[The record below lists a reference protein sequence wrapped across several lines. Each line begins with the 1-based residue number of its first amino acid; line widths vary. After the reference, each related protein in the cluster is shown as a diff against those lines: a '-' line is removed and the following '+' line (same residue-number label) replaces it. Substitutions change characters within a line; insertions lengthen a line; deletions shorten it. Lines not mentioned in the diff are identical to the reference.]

1 MNDKEKEKLSQYN
14 LRRDR
19 MVADR
24 EAAKAAEKTVKDKIT
39 KLVDEEAKDDLE
51 GYYHA
56 IQCHWKNQGI
66 RSKAAYH
73 GGSWNG
79 KDAREVMSDV
89 QDVEEVQAIANSQ
102 TRDQEIGG

>member
-1 MNDKEKEKLSQYN
+1 MQEMVRNYDASAEGKEEERLSRRKNMNDKEKEKLSQYN

-56 IQCHWKNQGI
+56 IQCHYGRTKVLGA
-66 RSKAAYH
+66 KLLTMEAH
-73 GGSWNG
+73 GTG
-79 KDAREVMSDV
+79 RMLE
-89 QDVEEVQAIANSQ
+89 
-102 TRDQEIGG
+102 R